1 MTRPCD
7 QDLETKT
14 SKANLN
20 RPTSTEMIKTMRKRT
35 DLMNLAGLCLSV
47 AVMVAI
53 ALLAGWAAQ
62 AAAPA
67 AFGLAADHPT
77 ADHR

>member
-1 MTRPCD
+1 MTRPRD
-7 QDLETKT
+7 QIRETAT
-14 SKANLN
+14 S
-20 RPTSTEMIKTMRKRT
+20 PEMIKTMRKRT

-62 AAAPA
+62 AAAPGA
-67 AFGLAADHPT
+67 VIRAADQ
-77 ADHR
+77 R

>member
-1 MTRPCD
+1 
-7 QDLETKT
+7 
-14 SKANLN
+14 
-20 RPTSTEMIKTMRKRT
+20 MRKRT

-67 AFGLAADHPT
+67 VMFGAADQ
-77 ADHR
+77 R

>member
-1 MTRPCD
+1 MTQLRD
-7 QDLETKT
+7 QSSETPT
-14 SKANLN
+14 LTELN
-20 RPTSTEMIKTMRKRT
+20 KCMRKRS

-62 AAAPA
+62 AEAPRSS
-67 AFGLAADHPT
+67 AADT
-77 ADHR
+77 DNQQ